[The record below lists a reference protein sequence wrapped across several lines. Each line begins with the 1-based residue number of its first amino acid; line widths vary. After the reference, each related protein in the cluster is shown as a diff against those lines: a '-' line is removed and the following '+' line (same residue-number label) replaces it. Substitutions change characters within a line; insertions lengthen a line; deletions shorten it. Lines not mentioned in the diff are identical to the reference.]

1 MAAER
6 TDTERL
12 DAIERHGWDVFRSDK
27 DDNGWAVF
35 VTNTDWVNAP
45 TLREAID
52 AAMAMLDAEEGA

>member
-1 MAAER
+1 VTQR

-12 DAIERHGWDVFRSDK
+12 EAMERHIWSAQRLNRG
-27 DDNGWAVF
+27 GWALVAGAK
-35 VTNTDWVNAP
+35 WVEGR

>member
-12 DAIERHGWDVFRSDK
+12 EAMEQRIWSAQRLNRG
-27 DDNGWAVF
+27 GWALVAGAR
-35 VTNTDWVNAP
+35 WVEGH

-52 AAMAMLDAEEGA
+52 AAMAMLDAKERT